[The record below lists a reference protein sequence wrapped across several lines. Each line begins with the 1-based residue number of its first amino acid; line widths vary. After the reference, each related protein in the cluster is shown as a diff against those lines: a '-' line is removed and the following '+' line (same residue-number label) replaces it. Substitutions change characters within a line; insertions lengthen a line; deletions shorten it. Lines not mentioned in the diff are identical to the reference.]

1 MSLLKK
7 IFTAIRGGAREA
19 GEAIVDANSIRILEQ
34 EINDAESHI
43 DKAKQDLTAVMA
55 KEMQANREVE
65 RLQKQIT
72 EYEGYAMDALN
83 KSDEALATEIAEK
96 IAGLEAE
103 LNVQQDAKN
112 GFTAH
117 AERLKELLKKTER
130 QLAEY
135 KRQLVMVKTTDS
147 VQKATSAIS
156 DNFTN
161 SNSKMMSATESLE
174 RIKQKQKDFDDKL
187 KAAEA
192 LEAETSDASLEEK
205 MKSAGIGP
213 QTTSASS
220 VLERIKAK
228 KGAE

>member
-7 IFTAIRGGAREA
+7 IFTAFRGGAREA

-34 EINDAESHI
+34 EIKDAEGHI
-43 DKAKQDLTAVMA
+43 AKAKQDLTTVMA
-55 KEMQANREVE
+55 KEMQANREIE
-65 RLQKQIT
+65 RLQKQIE
-72 EYEGYAMDALN
+72 EYEGYAVSALD
-83 KSDEALATEIAEK
+83 KGDEALATEIAEK
-96 IAGLEAE
+96 IAALEPE
-103 LNVQQDAKN
+103 LTVQQETKAS
-112 GFTAH
+112 FSAH
-117 AERLKELLKKTER
+117 ADRLKELVKKTER

-156 DNFTN
+156 DNFSS

-174 RIKQKQKDFDDKL
+174 RIKQKQKNFDDKL

-192 LEAETSDASLEEK
+192 LEAESSDSSLEEK
-205 MKSAGIGP
+205 MKKAGIGP

-228 KGAE
+228 KGA

>member
-7 IFTAIRGGAREA
+7 IFTAFRGGAREA
-19 GEAIVDANSIRILEQ
+19 GEAIVDANSVRILEQ
-34 EINDAESHI
+34 EIKDAEGHI
-43 DKAKQDLTAVMA
+43 AKAKQDLTTVMA
-55 KEMQANREVE
+55 KDMQAAREIE
-65 RLQKQIT
+65 RLQKKIE
-72 EYEGYAMDALN
+72 EYEGYAVEALN
-83 KSDEALATEIAEK
+83 KNDEALATEIAEK
-96 IAGLEAE
+96 IAGLEPE
-103 LNVQQDAKN
+103 LAVQQETKN
-112 GFTAH
+112 SFSAH
-117 AERLKELLKKTER
+117 ADRLKELVKKTER

-156 DNFTN
+156 DNFSS

-192 LEAETSDASLEEK
+192 LEAESSDSSLEEK
-205 MKSAGIGP
+205 MKKAGIGP
-213 QTTSASS
+213 QTTTASS

-228 KGAE
+228 KGA

>member
-1 MSLLKK
+1 MSLMKK

-34 EINDAESHI
+34 EIKDAENHVA
-43 DKAKQDLTAVMA
+43 KARQDLTAVMA

-65 RLQKQIT
+65 SLQKQIA

-83 KSDEALATEIAEK
+83 KGDDSLATEIAEK

-103 LNVQQDAKN
+103 LTAQQEIKASFSAN
-112 GFTAH
+112 

-174 RIKQKQKDFDDKL
+174 RIRAKQKEFDDKL
-187 KAAEA
+187 KAAET
-192 LEAETSDASLEEK
+192 LDAEDSDASLEAK
-205 MKSAGIGP
+205 MKQAGIGP
-213 QTTSASS
+213 KTTSASS
-220 VLERIKAK
+220 VLDRIKAK
-228 KGAE
+228 KGA